1 MQAIILAGGLG
12 SRLGI
17 FFKNTSKPFLKVNNN
32 PFVLVDRP
40 DLEVQ

>member
-17 FFKNTSKPFLKVNNN
+17 LVKNTPKPFLKVNNN
-32 PFVLVDRP
+32 PFVLS
-40 DLEVQ
+40 